1 MDTQMDK
8 DKYNLQFEVLDGN
21 TYLLTDGNKVYVC
34 MFSLGGPLSIR
45 SLLCSEIWFKTNI
58 EANSI
63 NNL

>member
-1 MDTQMDK
+1 MDK

-45 SLLCSEIWFKTNI
+45 SLLCSEI
-58 EANSI
+58 
-63 NNL
+63 